1 MDLGKK
7 IMTMRNEKNL
17 SQEQL
22 AEKLNVTRQTISNW
36 ENGKFYPD
44 IDSLVNL
51 SKFFN
56 VSLDVLLSYDDK
68 VLDYLKD
75 STDIVKSNKNI
86 LYAVLLNI
94 LLIIAFIIVGIIF
107 NESASIIIIIF
118 TVSIISF
125 SFLFYQI
132 IKIYGYIYSNLFSRC
147 CFNGLSIIQNNNH
160 RCKSKRFKTP

>member
-7 IMTMRNEKNL
+7 IITMRNEKNL

-51 SKFFN
+51 SKYFN
-56 VSLDVLLSYDDK
+56 VSLDDLLSYDEK

-86 LYAVLLNI
+86 LYAILLNI
-94 LLIIAFIIVGIIF
+94 LLIIVFIVIGILF
-107 NESASIIIIIF
+107 NESISIIIIIF
-118 TVSIISF
+118 TISVISF

-132 IKIYGYIYSNLFSRC
+132 IKKI
-147 CFNGLSIIQNNNH
+147 
-160 RCKSKRFKTP
+160 

>member
-1 MDLGKK
+1 
-7 IMTMRNEKNL
+7 MTMRNEKNL

-56 VSLDVLLSYDDK
+56 VSLDDLLSYDDK

-132 IKIYGYIYSNLFSRC
+132 IKKI
-147 CFNGLSIIQNNNH
+147 
-160 RCKSKRFKTP
+160 

>member
-125 SFLFYQI
+125 SVLFYQI
-132 IKIYGYIYSNLFSRC
+132 IKKI
-147 CFNGLSIIQNNNH
+147 
-160 RCKSKRFKTP
+160 

>member
-56 VSLDVLLSYDDK
+56 VSLDVLLGYDDK

-132 IKIYGYIYSNLFSRC
+132 IKKI
-147 CFNGLSIIQNNNH
+147 
-160 RCKSKRFKTP
+160 

>member
-1 MDLGKK
+1 
-7 IMTMRNEKNL
+7 MRNEKNL

-56 VSLDVLLSYDDK
+56 VSLDDLLSYDDK

-94 LLIIAFIIVGIIF
+94 LLIIAFVIVGIIF
-107 NESASIIIIIF
+107 NESTSIIIIIF

-132 IKIYGYIYSNLFSRC
+132 IKKI
-147 CFNGLSIIQNNNH
+147 
-160 RCKSKRFKTP
+160 

>member
-107 NESASIIIIIF
+107 NESDSIIIIIF

-132 IKIYGYIYSNLFSRC
+132 IKKI
-147 CFNGLSIIQNNNH
+147 
-160 RCKSKRFKTP
+160 

>member
-7 IMTMRNEKNL
+7 ITAMRNEKSL

-56 VSLDVLLSYDDK
+56 VSLDDLLSYDDK

-94 LLIIAFIIVGIIF
+94 LLIITFVIVGIIF
-107 NESASIIIIIF
+107 NESTSIIIIIF
-118 TVSIISF
+118 TISIISF

-132 IKIYGYIYSNLFSRC
+132 IKKI
-147 CFNGLSIIQNNNH
+147 
-160 RCKSKRFKTP
+160 

>member
-1 MDLGKK
+1 MDLGEK
-7 IMTMRNEKNL
+7 IITMRNEKNL

-51 SKFFN
+51 SKYFN
-56 VSLDVLLSYDDK
+56 VSLDDLLSYDEK

-86 LYAVLLNI
+86 LYAILLNI
-94 LLIIAFIIVGIIF
+94 LLIIVFIVIGILF
-107 NESASIIIIIF
+107 DESISIIIII
-118 TVSIISF
+118 I
-125 SFLFYQI
+125 
-132 IKIYGYIYSNLFSRC
+132 
-147 CFNGLSIIQNNNH
+147 
-160 RCKSKRFKTP
+160 

>member
-56 VSLDVLLSYDDK
+56 VSLDDLLSYDDK

-118 TVSIISF
+118 TVSIIRF

-132 IKIYGYIYSNLFSRC
+132 IKKI
-147 CFNGLSIIQNNNH
+147 
-160 RCKSKRFKTP
+160 

>member
-94 LLIIAFIIVGIIF
+94 LLIIAFVIVGIIF
-107 NESASIIIIIF
+107 NESTSIIIIIF

-132 IKIYGYIYSNLFSRC
+132 IKKI
-147 CFNGLSIIQNNNH
+147 
-160 RCKSKRFKTP
+160 

>member
-75 STDIVKSNKNI
+75 ITDIVKSNKNI

-132 IKIYGYIYSNLFSRC
+132 IKKI
-147 CFNGLSIIQNNNH
+147 
-160 RCKSKRFKTP
+160 

>member
-94 LLIIAFIIVGIIF
+94 LLIIAFVIVGIIF

-132 IKIYGYIYSNLFSRC
+132 IKKI
-147 CFNGLSIIQNNNH
+147 
-160 RCKSKRFKTP
+160 

>member
-1 MDLGKK
+1 MDLGEK
-7 IMTMRNEKNL
+7 IITMRNEKNL

-51 SKFFN
+51 SKYFN
-56 VSLDVLLSYDDK
+56 VSLDDLLSYDEK

-86 LYAVLLNI
+86 LYAILLNI
-94 LLIIAFIIVGIIF
+94 LLIIVFIVIGILF
-107 NESASIIIIIF
+107 DESISIIIIIF
-118 TVSIISF
+118 TISVISF

-132 IKIYGYIYSNLFSRC
+132 IKKI
-147 CFNGLSIIQNNNH
+147 
-160 RCKSKRFKTP
+160 

>member
-22 AEKLNVTRQTISNW
+22 AEKINVTRQTISNW

-132 IKIYGYIYSNLFSRC
+132 IKKI
-147 CFNGLSIIQNNNH
+147 
-160 RCKSKRFKTP
+160 

>member
-7 IMTMRNEKNL
+7 IITMRNEKNL

-51 SKFFN
+51 SKYFN
-56 VSLDVLLSYDDK
+56 VSLDDLLSYDEK

-86 LYAVLLNI
+86 LYAILLNI
-94 LLIIAFIIVGIIF
+94 LLIIVFIVIGILF
-107 NESASIIIIIF
+107 DESISIIIIIF
-118 TVSIISF
+118 TISVISF

-132 IKIYGYIYSNLFSRC
+132 IKKI
-147 CFNGLSIIQNNNH
+147 
-160 RCKSKRFKTP
+160 

>member
-132 IKIYGYIYSNLFSRC
+132 II
-147 CFNGLSIIQNNNH
+147 
-160 RCKSKRFKTP
+160 

>member
-1 MDLGKK
+1 MNLGNNILKLRK
-7 IMTMRNEKNL
+7 EKHL

-22 AEKLNVTRQTISNW
+22 AEKINVTRQTISNW

-132 IKIYGYIYSNLFSRC
+132 IKKI
-147 CFNGLSIIQNNNH
+147 
-160 RCKSKRFKTP
+160 

>member
-56 VSLDVLLSYDDK
+56 VSLDVLLSCDDK

-132 IKIYGYIYSNLFSRC
+132 IKKI
-147 CFNGLSIIQNNNH
+147 
-160 RCKSKRFKTP
+160 

>member
-51 SKFFN
+51 SKFFS

-132 IKIYGYIYSNLFSRC
+132 IKKI
-147 CFNGLSIIQNNNH
+147 
-160 RCKSKRFKTP
+160 